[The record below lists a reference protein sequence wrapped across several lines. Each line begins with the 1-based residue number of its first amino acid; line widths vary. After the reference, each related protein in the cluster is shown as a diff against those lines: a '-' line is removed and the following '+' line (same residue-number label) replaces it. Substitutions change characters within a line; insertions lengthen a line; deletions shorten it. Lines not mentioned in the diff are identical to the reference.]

1 MRRDR
6 SCTLNVSS
14 LSRNVKESHLR
25 EVFGLYGVI
34 RSCEIAIDR
43 KADIPKGYA
52 YVEFDS
58 QREAENALRHLH
70 GGVLDG
76 KVLRVELSSKTHERH
91 QGKAEARPQP
101 QSKPAAVFVP
111 RSTERAE
118 GQKPLC
124 QSQLRGLP
132 TTAGAP
138 WTPKGPQRMQESR
151 TPREG
156 TLSARLDCLSYAAA
170 PPSSRC
176 WRGVSS
182 CLPWGPLTLQ
192 R

>member
-34 RSCEIAIDR
+34 RSCEIAIDK

-91 QGKAEARPQP
+91 QSRK
-101 QSKPAAVFVP
+101 
-111 RSTERAE
+111 
-118 GQKPLC
+118 GQKPPDASGSVDGDRSEL
-124 QSQLRGLP
+124 
-132 TTAGAP
+132 AY
-138 WTPKGPQRMQESR
+138 
-151 TPREG
+151 
-156 TLSARLDCLSYAAA
+156 LDCCNRRIS
-170 PPSSRC
+170 
-176 WRGVSS
+176 SS
-182 CLPWGPLTLQ
+182 C
-192 R
+192 